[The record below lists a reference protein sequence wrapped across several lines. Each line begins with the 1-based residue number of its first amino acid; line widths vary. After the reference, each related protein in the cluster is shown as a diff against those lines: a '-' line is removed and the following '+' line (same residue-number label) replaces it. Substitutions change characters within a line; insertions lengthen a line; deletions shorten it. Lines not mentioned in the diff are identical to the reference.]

1 MAVHTFA
8 GTTRVMQLTL
18 AITLLITV
26 ITSSVMAS
34 NGVVS
39 PLAYD
44 SSNVDWIAAWPFASA
59 GAVAVDVS
67 RSVCYLGSGGGVY
80 VLDISNPT
88 SPQQIGEIRT
98 WGVVQDLF
106 LDASSQC
113 LFISADDAGL
123 EIWDVSTASSP
134 EKLIFFDVPGSVKS
148 AFVSDSYLYIAAWGD
163 GLWGLI
169 SLTSRLRYGLVF
181 APRQSMPETFSYQ
194 GPTLMLP
201 TSMEAYL
208 SSTSLIP

>member
-1 MAVHTFA
+1 MEQGNKCCVPGIPRHRILEYIVAFSIL
-8 GTTRVMQLTL
+8 LTIISSL
-18 AITLLITV
+18 QV
-26 ITSSVMAS
+26 IAS
-34 NGVVS
+34 NDAVS

-44 SSNVDWIAAWPFASA
+44 SFNVNWIAAWPFASA

-113 LFISADDAGL
+113 LFISAEDAGL
-123 EIWDVSTASSP
+123 EIWDVSTAASP
-134 EKLIFFDVPGSVKS
+134 EKLIFYDTPGSVKA
-148 AFVSDSYLYIAAWGD
+148 AFVSDSYLYVAACGD
-163 GLWGLI
+163 GL
-169 SLTSRLRYGLVF
+169 
-181 APRQSMPETFSYQ
+181 
-194 GPTLMLP
+194 
-201 TSMEAYL
+201 
-208 SSTSLIP
+208 